1 MITCPLITSK
11 EWKDLVNSVG
21 ETKAY
26 GLWSVYKGDVPEKYY
41 TKVEQSQPIQSVK
54 EGVETES
61 DKIGLEF
68 NQVIKD
74 LEKTYPKGEIDLKE
88 GVVIFES
95 VE

>member
-1 MITCPLITSK
+1 MAQKTEQLPKETLDKLVSYQNQANELILNLGQVHLRIRELK
-11 EWKDLVNSVG
+11 LEIERL
-21 ETKAY
+21 E
-26 GLWSVYKGDVPEKYY
+26 
-41 TKVEQSQPIQSVK
+41 SVK

-68 NQVIKD
+68 NEVIKD

-95 VE
+95 AE

>member
-1 MITCPLITSK
+1 MAQTIEKLPKEILDNLISYQTQANELILNLGQVHLRIRELK
-11 EWKDLVNSVG
+11 LEIERL
-21 ETKAY
+21 E
-26 GLWSVYKGDVPEKYY
+26 
-41 TKVEQSQPIQSVK
+41 SVK
-54 EGVETES
+54 AGVETES

-95 VE
+95 AE

>member
-1 MITCPLITSK
+1 MAQKTEQLPKETLDKLVSYQNQTNELILNLGQIHLRIRELK
-11 EWKDLVNSVG
+11 LEIERL
-21 ETKAY
+21 E
-26 GLWSVYKGDVPEKYY
+26 
-41 TKVEQSQPIQSVK
+41 SVK
-54 EGVETES
+54 AGVETES

-95 VE
+95 AE

>member
-1 MITCPLITSK
+1 MAQKTEQLPKETLDNLISYQT
-11 EWKDLVNSVG
+11 
-21 ETKAY
+21 
-26 GLWSVYKGDVPEKYY
+26 
-41 TKVEQSQPIQSVK
+41 QSNELILNLGQIHLRIRELKLEIERLESVK
-54 EGVETES
+54 AGVETES